1 MGSITTAGPADSD
14 PDVTLVFR
22 ARCNGTHRNHSR
34 RGTTV
39 SIAGM
44 EISHA
49 RNHQSR
55 WSLSPPGGNRF
66 TPDVACRR
74 QHHTNRARLESGADR
89 TGNRQYRGRPLGWIT
104 GSGRNHEDCHQHQ
117 IRRTNTDIRDDALS
131 CFVLRARGAGW
142 VGRTNTDSAAGR
154 NSDQSRTG
162 HH

>member
-1 MGSITTAGPADSD
+1 MGSITTACPADSN
-14 PDVTLVFR
+14 PDITVDFR

-34 RGTTV
+34 RGTAV

-55 WSLSPPGGNRF
+55 WSFSPFGRNRF
-66 TPDVACRR
+66 IADVACRR
-74 QHHTNRARLESGADR
+74 QHHSNRARLESGTDR
-89 TGNRQYRGRPLGWIT
+89 TRNRQYRGRTLGWVT
-104 GSGRNHEDCHQHQ
+104 WSGRNNEDCHQHQ
-117 IRRTNTDIRDDALS
+117 IGRQNTDIRDDALS
-131 CFVLRARGAGW
+131 CSALRACGAGW
-142 VGRTNTDSAAGR
+142 AGRTNTDSAAGR